1 MRGRRDAD
9 NRRESGNRTVMTIVR
24 GPDYF
29 GDVLGSLRLPCS
41 GRTTPS

>member
-1 MRGRRDAD
+1 
-9 NRRESGNRTVMTIVR
+9 MTIVR

-41 GRTTPS
+41 GRTTPSEGRWRSERDSN